1 MIGRE
6 KPKVV
11 LFSEAVEQSE
21 SLAQALTCDA
31 YDCEPSAFDG
41 TDAALADPRLCFA
54 LILLGDT
61 PEPGLRLARS
71 FGETSLFHGLPF
83 CFLTT
88 SARDVH
94 TEAQAYACGGVDYL
108 TVPEDTS
115 LLRTK
120 LTTLVRLAAG
130 RTVEQE
136 GGSVEVIRLKRALEV
151 ASGEL
156 ERFASVCSHDLRE
169 PLRIVIL
176 MAQSLDRHY
185 SDKLGKEGK
194 ELVDLIVAGS
204 RRLAERIDG
213 ILEYSRVTGGQV
225 AAREVDLEESLDTAL
240 KALAPAIEKTGAT
253 IERGELPR
261 LWGNAEQFV
270 RLFQNLIGN
279 ALKFRGADLPKVRI
293 SAEKQGNQMR
303 ITVADNGIGIDAQ
316 YADRL
321 FRIFKRLHRPEEYPG
336 VGIGLAICKRIVES
350 HGGSLWFDSEP
361 GRGASFH
368 FTVSPLREKA
378 EVSAAPRFGSA
389 PAPELHS

>member
-11 LFSEAVEQSE
+11 LFAESAERAE
-21 SLAQALTCDA
+21 SLAKALVCDA
-31 YDCEPSAFDG
+31 YDCETSPFEGAE
-41 TDAALADPRLCFA
+41 AALVDPRLCFA
-54 LILLGDT
+54 IILLEDSA
-61 PEPGLRLARS
+61 ESGLKLARS
-71 FGETSLFHGLPF
+71 LGETSLFHGLPF
-83 CFLTT
+83 CFLTSST
-88 SARDVH
+88 RDVR
-94 TEAQAYACGGVDYL
+94 TEAEAYACGAVDYVAL
-108 TVPEDTS
+108 PADTS

-130 RTVEQE
+130 RTVERD
-136 GGSVEVIRLKRALEV
+136 GGSEEVIRLKRALETT
-151 ASGEL
+151 SGEL

-185 SDKLGKEGK
+185 SDKLGREGK

-225 AAREVDLEESLDTAL
+225 AAREVDLDASLDTAL
-240 KALAPAIEKTGAT
+240 RALAPAIEQTGAT
-253 IERGELPR
+253 IERVKLPR

-279 ALKFRGADLPKVRI
+279 ALKFRGAEAPLVRLTV
-293 SAEKQGNQMR
+293 EKHGNQSR
-303 ITVADNGIGIDAQ
+303 VTVSDNGIGIDAQ

-350 HGGSLWFDSEP
+350 HGGSLWFESEP
-361 GRGASFH
+361 GRGTAFH
-368 FTVSPLREKA
+368 FTVSPMRETRAFENKGRYT
-378 EVSAAPRFGSA
+378 APS
-389 PAPELHS
+389 LHS